1 MEQSITSSRDP
12 IAGRRNGGGG
22 GPHTTG
28 RGDRL
33 MDLVRWQ
40 VGFGPRYPGTEAH
53 ERFRRS
59 LGDRMA
65 EAADELHVQRFSV
78 DLGHGPVPCSNLISV
93 VRGRA
98 GRGARGIPRD
108 RMPDRPPL
116 LLGTHFD
123 TRPRADNE
131 TDPERRERPILGAND
146 GGSGTAV
153 LLDLLDR
160 LSSEQMDRGRLE
172 RDLLLVLFD
181 AEDVGDIGGNRFSM
195 GARYLAANPL
205 PAAVGTPGEAI
216 ILDMIGGREA
226 SLDIDAHVLHH
237 PGSRRL
243 TERIFGLGL
252 SMELGPFL
260 RPKRNGGSRFRH
272 VVCDQITFLTRG
284 IPSCLLIDMD
294 YPEWHTHGDLP
305 EAMSGGSLVQ
315 IEDLLA
321 HIVLGQG
328 PEPH

>member
-1 MEQSITSSRDP
+1 
-12 IAGRRNGGGG
+12 
-22 GPHTTG
+22 
-28 RGDRL
+28 

-53 ERFRRS
+53 ERFRRA

-65 EAADELHVQRFSV
+65 EAADELHVQHFSV
-78 DLGHGPVPCSNLISV
+78 DLGHGPVPCSNLIGV
-93 VRGRA
+93 VRA
-98 GRGARGIPRD
+98 GAVRGAPQVPRD
-108 RMPDRPPL
+108 RMMDRATL

-131 TDPERRERPILGAND
+131 TDPGRRARPILGAND

-160 LSSEQMDRGRLE
+160 LARGELDRGRLG
-172 RDLLLVLFD
+172 RDLLVVLFD

-195 GARYLAANPL
+195 GARHLAADPL
-205 PAAVGTPGEAI
+205 PAAVGAPEEVI
-216 ILDMIGGREA
+216 ILDMVGGRES
-226 SLDIDAHVLHH
+226 SLDIDAHVRHH
-237 PGSRRL
+237 AGSRRL

-252 SMELGPFL
+252 SMELGAFL
-260 RPKRNGGSRFRH
+260 RPKRNGGSRLRY
-272 VVCDQITFLTRG
+272 VVCDQIPFLTRG

-305 EAMSGGSLVQ
+305 EAMSGDSLVQ
-315 IEDLLA
+315 IEDLLVRV
-321 HIVLGQG
+321 VLGPG
-328 PEPH
+328 PEPLYRTAGSSV